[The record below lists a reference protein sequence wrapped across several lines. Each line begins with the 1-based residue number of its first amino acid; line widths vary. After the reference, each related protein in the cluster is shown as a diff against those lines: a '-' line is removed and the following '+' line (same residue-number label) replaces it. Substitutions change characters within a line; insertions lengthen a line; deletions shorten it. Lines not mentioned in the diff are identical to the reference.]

1 MRTLT
6 IRTAAVVG
14 LLLMSSTLA
23 AARPAGASGAQD
35 GAAVRGVVVAGDGR
49 TPVAS
54 ARVVYEDAAG
64 GLHSTVTAGDGSFAF
79 GPGVRPGG
87 IVTVS
92 ARGFV
97 TTRVGVPSSGSESLA
112 VRLEAPAVVMGRVFD
127 AASRRAVPAVVNV
140 MVENPAS
147 FVSASDMADEGAF
160 AISDLP
166 AGPATLVAAH
176 AAGYAPAAVETR
188 LVAGETRT
196 VALGLQ
202 LEAVIEGVVQREPA
216 SPVGGVELWVEY
228 PELLPGAD
236 LLAGYVG
243 GQTGTDPDGTFRLT
257 GLVPGT
263 PFVLYLETEN
273 GASTRLQFDAVIQGT
288 LRRGVVITIP

>member
-14 LLLMSSTLA
+14 LLSMSSALA

-35 GAAVRGVVVAGDGR
+35 RAAVRGVVVAGDGR

-54 ARVVYEDAAG
+54 AQVVYEDAAG
-64 GLHSTVTAGDGSFAF
+64 GLHSTVTASDGSFAF
-79 GPGVRPGG
+79 GPDVRPGG

-97 TTRVGVPSSGSESLA
+97 TTRVVVPSGGSESLV
-112 VRLEAPAVVMGRVFD
+112 VRLAAPAVVTGTVFD
-127 AASRRAVPAVVNV
+127 AASRRAVPAMVNV

-147 FVSASDMADEGAF
+147 FVSASDVADEGAF
-160 AISDLP
+160 AFNDLP
-166 AGPATLVAAH
+166 AGPATVVAAH

-196 VALGLQ
+196 VSLGLQ
-202 LEAVIEGVVQREPA
+202 LEAVIEGMVQRSA
-216 SPVGGVELWVEY
+216 APVGGVELWVEY

-273 GASTRLQFDAVIQGT
+273 GASTRVQFDAAVQGT
-288 LRRGVVITIP
+288 LRQGVVITIP